1 MRRLFHTALVLLSI
15 LLASCSAG
23 KVFTPSASSIPTNP
37 AASTAS
43 PTPVNTTTP
52 IPTIPP
58 TPTNSPTPIIPPTPT
73 FTSTPL
79 PVGLSRQNP
88 YPRTELVSAPNM
100 EVRVLDFK
108 RGQDALNLLQTVYGK
123 YYPLAPAG
131 MEYGLVRLHV
141 KLTAPGQKG
150 LYISEADFSITG
162 DRSIKYSSGSNFGAV
177 GPNPKLIKKLSTG
190 EEVEGW
196 IGSLVFAGENNLML
210 VVNDNINY
218 ENTALRY
225 IALDDGAS
233 VGVSPDLANIK
244 PTSLGLTKDDPAP
257 RTTGIITQDWN
268 ISVIDVVR
276 GDEAW
281 TMIREVNQYNNPPDE
296 GMDYIAVKIRA
307 RYIGTEDYGTYI
319 SNNSFGIIGINYEL
333 NRQPQVVPP
342 EPELEYWLYPGGEIE
357 GWAVYQVAKGETG
370 IRLVFNPDSRFEKID
385 SSCMLVI
392 SWVKDLNDPDLQLI
406 SPHLRFFSLE

>member
-1 MRRLFHTALVLLSI
+1 MRRLFHTALVLLNI

-23 KVFTPSASSIPTNP
+23 KVFTPSATSIPTNP
-37 AASTAS
+37 AASIAS
-43 PTPVNTTTP
+43 PTPVNTSTP

-58 TPTNSPTPIIPPTPT
+58 APTNSLSPTIPPAPT

-150 LYISEADFSITG
+150 LYISAGDFSITG

-177 GPNPKLIKKLSTG
+177 GPNPKLDTNLSTG
-190 EEVEGW
+190 DETEGW
-196 IGSLVFAGENNLML
+196 IGNLVFEGENDLML
-210 VVNDNINY
+210 VVNDNINC

-225 IALDDGAS
+225 IALDGGAS

-244 PTSLGLTKDDPAP
+244 PTSLGLTEDDPAP
-257 RTTGIITQDWN
+257 RTTGIITRDWD
-268 ISVIDVVR
+268 ISVNDVVR

-281 TMIREVNQYNNPPDE
+281 TMVQEANQYNDPPDE

-307 RYIGTEDYGTYI
+307 RYIGTEDNGAYI
-319 SNNSFGIIGINYEL
+319 SNNSLGIIGINSEL
-333 NRQPQVVPP
+333 NKQPPVVPP
-342 EPELEYWLYPGGEIE
+342 EPEFEYWLYPGGEVE
-357 GWAVYQVAKGETG
+357 GWAIYQVSKGGTG
-370 IRLVFNPDSRFEKID
+370 IRLVFNPDYRIEKID

-392 SWVKDLNDPDLQLI
+392 SWVKDLSDPNLQLI
-406 SPHLRFFSLE
+406 SPNLRFFSLE

>member
-1 MRRLFHTALVLLSI
+1 
-15 LLASCSAG
+15 
-23 KVFTPSASSIPTNP
+23 
-37 AASTAS
+37 
-43 PTPVNTTTP
+43 
-52 IPTIPP
+52 
-58 TPTNSPTPIIPPTPT
+58 
-73 FTSTPL
+73 
-79 PVGLSRQNP
+79 
-88 YPRTELVSAPNM
+88 M
-100 EVRVLDFK
+100 EVQVLDFK

-131 MEYGLVRLHV
+131 MEIGLVKLHV

-150 LYISEADFSITG
+150 LYISEGDFSITG
-162 DRSIKYSSGSNFGAV
+162 DRSIKYTSGSNFGAV
-177 GPNPKLIKKLSTG
+177 PPNPKLDKSISTG

-196 IGSLVFAGENNLML
+196 IGNLVFEGEKNLML
-210 VVNDNINY
+210 VVNDYINH
-218 ENTALRY
+218 ENSALRY

-233 VGVSPDLANIK
+233 LGVSPDLANIK
-244 PTSLGLTKDDPAP
+244 PTSLGLTKDDPAA
-257 RTTGIITQDWN
+257 RTTGIITEDWD
-268 ISVIDVVR
+268 ISVNDIVR

-281 TMIREVNQYNNPPDE
+281 TMIQEVNQYNAPPDE

-307 RYIGTEDYGTYI
+307 RYIGTEDYGTHI

-342 EPELEYWLYPGGEIE
+342 EPELEYWLYPGGEVE

-392 SWVKDLNDPDLQLI
+392 SWVKDLNDPNLQLF
-406 SPHLRFFSLE
+406 SPNLRFFSLE